1 MGYAYKITDQ
11 QGLYFFTLTTK
22 DWIDIFTRNDYRK
35 IITDSLEHCIKEKG
49 LEIYAWVLMSNH
61 LHMIASSKKD
71 DLSGI
76 LRDFKKYTSTK
87 IIEAIDSNLKE
98 SRKRWLLWLLKSKDE
113 AGKEIKQLWQ
123 PGNHPVEIRTEAFY
137 QQKMQYIH
145 QNPVRA
151 GWVRNEEDYEWSS
164 AGYFYKKQTAV
175 TLSFY
180 NG

>member
-1 MGYAYKITDQ
+1 MQYYFLLMGYAYITDQ

-22 DWIDIFTRNDYRK
+22 DWVDTFTRNDYRK
-35 IITDSLEHCIKEKG
+35 IITDSLEHCIREKG

-61 LHMIASSKKD
+61 LHMITASSKE

-87 IIEAIDSNLKE
+87 IIEAIDSNAKE
-98 SRKRWLLWLLKSKDE
+98 SRK
-113 AGKEIKQLWQ
+113 
-123 PGNHPVEIRTEAFY
+123 GNHPVEIRTEAFY

>member
-1 MGYAYKITDQ
+1 MHGCYIKSLDDYAAKVV
-11 QGLYFFTLTTK
+11 
-22 DWIDIFTRNDYRK
+22 IDGKYG
-35 IITDSLEHCIKEKG
+35 II
-49 LEIYAWVLMSNH
+49 
-61 LHMIASSKKD
+61 
-71 DLSGI
+71 
-76 LRDFKKYTSTK
+76 
-87 IIEAIDSNLKE
+87 
-98 SRKRWLLWLLKSKDE
+98 DE
-113 AGKEIKQLWQ
+113 TGKEIKQLWQ